1 MSSTT
6 DIIAANSQQTG
17 NRFVTRGFEGLKHK
31 FRYRWTFERSSKKK
45 LEALTSKQ
53 IMDRMIQAKHQRQQ
67 ETADQQ
73 QHVQPKQ
80 PLQQPVFT
88 YFQLTFRTW
97 RAR

>member
-17 NRFVTRGFEGLKHK
+17 NRFVTRGLKHSLDTVGPSNK
-31 FRYRWTFERSSKKK
+31 DPNKK
-45 LEALTSKQ
+45 LEALTSIIKEK
-53 IMDRMIQAKHQRQQ
+53 IMQTKNQRQQ
-67 ETADQQ
+67 KKADQQ

-80 PLQQPVFT
+80 PFQQPVFT
-88 YFQLTFRTW
+88 NIQLPFRTW